1 METPVIKTIA
11 DVLPHIEGDNGI
23 YVTRFDDY
31 DVIDYGYVA
40 EDTFD
45 RPMRLECRGLKFAK
59 DGQLLARRFH
69 KFFNIGERQRPEE
82 IDWSQP
88 HVVLDKLDGSM
99 VHSCLLNGELVF
111 MTRMGA
117 TAQAQL
123 AASNMDENALR
134 LSREMIASGM
144 TAMFEFTSPDN
155 RIVIA
160 YDKPAI
166 TLLAIRET
174 ESGRYLTHSELSA
187 VAARFDVPLVGV
199 VAAAGSM
206 KEFVNG
212 ARELEDIE
220 GYVIAFDDGHR
231 LKLKT
236 GYYALRHKALS
247 GIAFEKNILA
257 WVAEGAIDDVVPL
270 LAPDIAA
277 GVLAYQSAIG
287 DGLNRNYRIV
297 GDFVSSHSGLERRDY
312 ALAVKEKLDKRL
324 QPVAFSM
331 LDGKDGREMLKQL
344 LVWAPHSDTRVD
356 TIRDLYNM
364 SWDSRGLE
372 IELG

>member
-45 RPMRLECRGLKFAK
+45 RPMRLECRGLKFGK
-59 DGQLLARRFH
+59 DGKLLARPFH

-99 VHSCLLNGELVF
+99 VHSCLLGGELTF

-123 AASNMDENALR
+123 AASHMDENVLR
-134 LSREMIASGM
+134 LSRQMIASGM

-166 TLLAIRET
+166 SLLAIREI

-187 VAARFDVPLVGV
+187 MAARFGVPLVGV

-206 KEFVNG
+206 KEFVNQ
-212 ARELEDIE
+212 ARELEEIE

-277 GVLAYQSAIG
+277 RVLAYQSKIG
-287 DGLNRNYRIV
+287 DGLNRNFRTV
-297 GDFVSSHSGLERRDY
+297 SDFVESHSGLERREF
-312 ALAVKEKLDKRL
+312 ALAVKTKLDKRL

-331 LDGKDGREMLKQL
+331 LDGKDGREILKNL
-344 LVWAPHSDTRVD
+344 LLWASHSDGRVE
-356 TIRDLYNM
+356 TIRDMYNM

>member
-1 METPVIKTIA
+1 VTPVIKTID

-31 DVIDYGYVA
+31 NVIDYGYVA

-59 DGQLLARRFH
+59 DGKLLARPFH
-69 KFFNIGERQRPEE
+69 KFFNIGERQRPED
-82 IDWSQP
+82 IDWSKS

-123 AASNMDENALR
+123 ATSHMDDNVLR
-134 LSREMIASGM
+134 FSREMISSGM

-155 RIVIA
+155 RVVIA
-160 YDKPAI
+160 YEKPAI
-166 TLLAIRET
+166 TLLAIREM
-174 ESGRYLTHSELSA
+174 ESGRYLTHAELTE
-187 VAARFDVPLVGV
+187 VASQYGVQLVGV
-199 VAAAGSM
+199 VSAGSM
-206 KEFVNG
+206 KEFVNQ

-247 GIAFEKNILA
+247 GIAFEKNVLA

-270 LAPDIAA
+270 LAPDVAA
-277 GVLAYQSAIG
+277 RVQAYQATIG
-287 DGLNRNYRIV
+287 DGLNRNYRTV
-297 GDFVSSHSGLERRDY
+297 ADFVDNHSALERREF
-312 ALAVKEKLDKRL
+312 AMAVKEKLDKRL

-331 LDGKDGREMLKQL
+331 LDGKDGHSILKQL
-344 LVWAPHSDTRVD
+344 LVWASHSDSRVE
-356 TIRDLYNM
+356 TIRDLYKM

-372 IELG
+372 MELG

>member
-45 RPMRLECRGLKFAK
+45 RPMRLECRGLKFGK
-59 DGQLLARRFH
+59 DGKLLARPFH

-99 VHSCLLNGELVF
+99 VHSCLLGGELTF

-117 TAQAQL
+117 TAQARL
-123 AASNMDENALR
+123 AESHMDESVLR

-155 RIVIA
+155 RVVIA

-166 TLLAIRET
+166 TLLAIREI
-174 ESGRYLTHSELSA
+174 ESGRYLTHAELVA
-187 VAARFDVPLVGV
+187 VADQYEVPLVRV

-206 KEFVNG
+206 KEFVNQ

-277 GVLAYQSAIG
+277 RVLAYQSKIG
-287 DGLNRNYRIV
+287 DGLNRNFRTV
-297 GDFVSSHSGLERRDY
+297 SDFVESHSGLERREF
-312 ALAVKEKLDKRL
+312 ALAVKTKLDKRL

-331 LDGKDGREMLKQL
+331 LDGKDGREILKNL
-344 LVWAPHSDTRVD
+344 LLWASHSDGRVE
-356 TIRDLYNM
+356 TIRDMYNM